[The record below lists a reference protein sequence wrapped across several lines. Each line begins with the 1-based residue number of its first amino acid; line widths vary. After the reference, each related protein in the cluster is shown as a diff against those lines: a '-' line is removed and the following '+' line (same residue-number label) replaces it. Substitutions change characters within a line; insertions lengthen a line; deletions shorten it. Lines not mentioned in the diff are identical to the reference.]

1 MFFRK
6 DSSHSEPERISSVPD
21 SIVNTINIGTQNIN
35 VNMLL
40 AEQTRY
46 TQNFDKIYAK
56 LNKTGWKYLRDVEA
70 NINNPSQYERLRNAG
85 VRTAWRYERES
96 IKLGGRGSENWTR
109 AERAQILKR
118 KSLEGAEGHHLMN
131 VHDHPD
137 FMAEASN
144 IKF

>member
-56 LNKTGWKYLRDVEA
+56 LNKTGWKNLRDVETC
-70 NINNPSQYERLRNAG
+70 NLNDPLQVKKLRDAG

-96 IKLGGRGSENWTR
+96 IKIGGRGSENWTR
-109 AERAQILKR
+109 AERAQILQR
-118 KSLEGAEGHHLMN
+118 KTLEGAQGH
-131 VHDHPD
+131 
-137 FMAEASN
+137 
-144 IKF
+144 

>member
-70 NINNPSQYERLRNAG
+70 NINNPSQYERLRNQG
-85 VRTAWRYERES
+85 LQQRYVEARNVCGRNRCYCRFYS
-96 IKLGGRGSENWTR
+96 ICLNHVDDRIGK
-109 AERAQILKR
+109 
-118 KSLEGAEGHHLMN
+118 
-131 VHDHPD
+131 
-137 FMAEASN
+137 
-144 IKF
+144 

>member
-46 TQNFDKIYAK
+46 TQNFDKSM
-56 LNKTGWKYLRDVEA
+56 
-70 NINNPSQYERLRNAG
+70 PS
-85 VRTAWRYERES
+85 
-96 IKLGGRGSENWTR
+96 
-109 AERAQILKR
+109 
-118 KSLEGAEGHHLMN
+118 
-131 VHDHPD
+131 
-137 FMAEASN
+137 
-144 IKF
+144 